1 MERISWTDYFMEM
14 AFLVSKRSTCLRRK
28 VGAVIT
34 KDNQIISTGYNGVP
48 SGIIHCDAVGCIRT
62 DANIPSGER
71 SELCRGIHAEQN
83 AIIQAARN
91 GGCPIEGATLYCT
104 TFPCIICA
112 KMIINVGIK
121 QIVYASYYN
130 DQLSFAMLSKSK
142 IKLLH
147 IPFEKEN

>member
-48 SGIIHCDAVGCIRT
+48 SGIIHCDAVGCVRA

-83 AIIQAARN
+83 AIIQAARH
-91 GGCPIEGATLYCT
+91 GSCPIEGATLYCT

-142 IKLLH
+142 VNLLYV
-147 IPFEKEN
+147 PFEKEN